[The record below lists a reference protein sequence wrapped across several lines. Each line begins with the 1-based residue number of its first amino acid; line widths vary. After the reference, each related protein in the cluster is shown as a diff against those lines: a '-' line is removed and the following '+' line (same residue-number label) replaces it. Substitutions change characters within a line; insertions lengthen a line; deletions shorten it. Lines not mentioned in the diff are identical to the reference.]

1 MFVRFNTRV
10 GKSKPVTLRALL
22 DSGGSG
28 SLVTE
33 KFTKKLR
40 TKRTN
45 SDTVWSTP
53 GGTLSTNTKCSVEFS
68 ILELQDARLIKWD
81 MYVTKNLGAY
91 DMILGRDLMTDLGID
106 IHFSTNSVIEI
117 SMKERDA
124 TFEESFHIGDTAA
137 VEEAATRV
145 REILEAKYKK
155 ANLRKICDQSMH
167 LETKHQEQL
176 FSLLKQYEELFN
188 GELGQWDMDDYKI
201 DLIEGAKPY
210 HAKAFPIPRVHLET
224 LKAEVQRLCDLGV
237 LKKVNRSEWAAPTF
251 IIPKKD
257 GSVRFISDFRGL
269 NKRIKQKLYPIPKIQ
284 NLLMQLEGFQYASSL
299 DLNMGYYHIELSP
312 GAKKLCTIVLP
323 LGKFDYQRLPMG
335 LCNSPDIFQEKMSN
349 LMMDLEYVRAYID
362 DLLVTT
368 KGSFEDHLQKLERV
382 LNRLEDAGLKCST
395 LIFAIEI

>member
-40 TKRTN
+40 TKCTN
-45 SDTVWSTP
+45 DNTVWSTP
-53 GGTLSTNTKCSVEFS
+53 GGTLNTNTKCTVEFS
-68 ILELQDARLIKWD
+68 IPEMHDARLIKWD

-106 IHFSTNSVIEI
+106 IHFSTNSVTWDGIEI
-117 SMKERDA
+117 PMKDRDA

-137 VEEAATRV
+137 VEEAATRI
-145 REILEAKYKK
+145 REILEAKYEK

-201 DLIEGAKPY
+201 DLIEGAKP
-210 HAKAFPIPRVHLET
+210 
-224 LKAEVQRLCDLGV
+224 
-237 LKKVNRSEWAAPTF
+237 
-251 IIPKKD
+251 
-257 GSVRFISDFRGL
+257 
-269 NKRIKQKLYPIPKIQ
+269 
-284 NLLMQLEGFQYASSL
+284 
-299 DLNMGYYHIELSP
+299 
-312 GAKKLCTIVLP
+312 
-323 LGKFDYQRLPMG
+323 
-335 LCNSPDIFQEKMSN
+335 
-349 LMMDLEYVRAYID
+349 
-362 DLLVTT
+362 
-368 KGSFEDHLQKLERV
+368 
-382 LNRLEDAGLKCST
+382 
-395 LIFAIEI
+395 